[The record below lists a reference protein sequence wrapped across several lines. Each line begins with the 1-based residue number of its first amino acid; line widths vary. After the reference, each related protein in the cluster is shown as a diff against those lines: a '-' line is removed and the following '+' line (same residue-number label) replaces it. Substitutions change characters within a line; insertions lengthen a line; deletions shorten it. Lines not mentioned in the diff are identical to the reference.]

1 MPQEAQIFKP
11 LSQVSTQVGVQ
22 YLQPSGLGLVASHRS
37 QSPQIALQSMF
48 GYLDKCWLQAEIL
61 GAVHPGPPDKLLRC
75 WKGANSWGEAVA
87 MATTQERRA
96 MTNFMMADLFKLA
109 RQFSNS

>member
-1 MPQEAQIFKP
+1 
-11 LSQVSTQVGVQ
+11 
-22 YLQPSGLGLVASHRS
+22 
-37 QSPQIALQSMF
+37 
-48 GYLDKCWLQAEIL
+48 L
-61 GAVHPGPPDKLLRC
+61 GAVHPGPPDTLLRC
-75 WKGANSWGEAVA
+75 WKGAYSWGEAVA